1 MDKIIQL
8 AIIYNNKKNMI
19 NQPNVDVVVVWQL
32 SEEDKDVVHNMLQ
45 SEEQKVRHWVH
56 QEKLELA
63 IRLIVMLL
71 FH

>member
-8 AIIYNNKKNMI
+8 PIIYNNKKKMI